1 MSKLFWKLFVV
12 VWLSIAGLICVL
24 ILLTNVFGFQ
34 PPQREF
40 DLRKQ
45 RFLIEIAEALVVDH
59 NLTALPSVARM
70 ARTSGSPIDLKV
82 SVSDDV
88 SCAKANG
95 YQRNE
100 RYLSADQKC
109 YRITADFIDNGA
121 QTYGF
126 LIFPF
131 LVDAVA
137 SLIAAC
143 ALAYYLAGPIV
154 TLKDGLNALARGDF
168 RIRIGKKFGGRQ
180 DEISDLGLDFDS
192 TASKLQ
198 ALQEIQQRLYHDV
211 SHELRSPLSRI
222 QAAIGVLRQN
232 PSKLDA
238 MMERMDREIER
249 LDTLVDEIL
258 TLAKLNTGYAS
269 SFEKSKIDIID
280 LLGAIV
286 DDAGFEAKA
295 KGVVVRLE
303 GVASFVSDTNGEL
316 IYRALENV
324 VRNAVKYTADETEVI
339 VDAHL
344 DQAHPHMLRIT
355 VCDHGPGVP
364 DDEIERIF
372 EPFQRGVDSAEVTGH
387 GLGLAIARQTLE
399 IQGGSV
405 RAENGPNSGLRIIIQ
420 IAA

>member
-1 MSKLFWKLFVV
+1 MSKLFWKLFIV
-12 VWLSIAGLICVL
+12 VWLSLGGLICFL

-34 PPQREF
+34 PPQREL
-40 DLRKQ
+40 DIRKQ
-45 RFLIEIAEALVVDH
+45 SFLIEIAKALVVDH
-59 NLTALPSVARM
+59 NLTAIASVART
-70 ARTSGSPIDLKV
+70 ARTTGSPIDLKIMEA
-82 SVSDDV
+82 DNA
-88 SCAKANG
+88 SCSKAND
-95 YQRNE
+95 YRRNE
-100 RYLSADQKC
+100 QYLSADQKC
-109 YRITADFIDNGA
+109 YRITADFMDSGP
-121 QTYGF
+121 QTYAY

-131 LVDAVA
+131 LIDAVA

-168 RIRIGKKFGGRQ
+168 RIRIGNKFGGRQ
-180 DEISDLGLDFDS
+180 DEISNLGLDFDS

-198 ALQEIQQRLYHDV
+198 ALQDIQQRLYHDV

-238 MMERMDREIER
+238 MMTRMDREIER
-249 LDTLVDEIL
+249 LDALVDEIL

-269 SFEKSKIDIID
+269 SFEKSRIDIID

-303 GVASFVSDTNGEL
+303 GVASFVSNTNGEL

-324 VRNAVKYTADETEVI
+324 VRNAVKYTADGTAVI

-344 DQAHPHMLRIT
+344 NESHPNMLRIT

-372 EPFQRGVDSAEVTGH
+372 EPFQRGVDSAEITGH
-387 GLGLAIARQTLE
+387 GLGLAIARQTLD
-399 IQGGSV
+399 IQGGSI
-405 RAENGPNSGLRIIIQ
+405 RAENGTKSGLTIIIQ